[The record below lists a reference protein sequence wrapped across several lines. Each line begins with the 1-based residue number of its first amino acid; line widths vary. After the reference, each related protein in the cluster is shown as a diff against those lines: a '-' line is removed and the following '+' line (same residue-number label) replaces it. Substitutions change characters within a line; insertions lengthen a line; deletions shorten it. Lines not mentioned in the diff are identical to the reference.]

1 MTHDIISS
9 YFDKARA
16 ELKAEHDSMVQK
28 IKGQVVQSKQKTISK
43 I

>member
-1 MTHDIISS
+1 MTQDIISS

-16 ELKAEHDSMVQK
+16 VLKAEHDSMVQK
-28 IKGQVVQSKQKTISK
+28 IKEQVGQGKQKTMSK

>member
-1 MTHDIISS
+1 MTQDIISG

-16 ELKAEHDSMVQK
+16 VLKAERDSMIHK
-28 IKGQVVQSKQKTISK
+28 IKEQIVQSKQKTMSK

>member
-16 ELKAEHDSMVQK
+16 ALKAEHDSMVQK
-28 IKGQVVQSKQKTISK
+28 IKEQVVQNKQKTISK